1 MLKEKEHKDTD
12 DGNNTKPNCNSA
24 IRPLLLHNATI
35 ALDTLFPVMN
45 IHSGSLGHAI
55 LRVI

>member
-24 IRPLLLHNATI
+24 ILHNATI